1 MKKTYLMLL
10 LLLAITACDEK
21 KTAINSKEA
30 QSVETNLNEKPNI
43 ILILADDLG
52 KGLLSKNGQEI
63 ITTPNIDKL
72 AKEGISF
79 SNAYTNMLCAPSR
92 ASLITGLHDSHANK
106 FDIIS
111 GGLYKKISAKTAT
124 LSEIEESI
132 NSVLKPIGEDEVF
145 LGTVAQEAGYK
156 TGQIGKLEWGFSA
169 TDAQMKRHGWDY
181 YYGYLD
187 HARAHGFYPP
197 YLFENGKQV
206 NIAGNLLPNS
216 GKSKEPET
224 PEAYKERHD
233 MTGKKV
239 YSQNLFMEKAF
250 NFITENKDAP
260 FFLYFPTQLP
270 HGPVS
275 IPEVHAD
282 FINDDRL
289 TPIEKEYASM
299 VKMLDDN
306 VGQIMQKLK
315 DEGIA
320 ENTIV
325 IFASDNGHEIYYG
338 QEGRVL
344 KPYTNI
350 KTGQRFDNLERKYY
364 SDLAGDVFD
373 GNDGQ
378 AGMKR
383 SNLQGGITTP
393 LIFNWPNKIK
403 PGTTSDRLI
412 ANYDM
417 LATIA
422 EITGF
427 NKPVNTDGISY
438 YNELFGGE
446 TKTHEY
452 VVYSSYS
459 GPTLI
464 TNDGWKIRTI
474 LNKNVFEIYYLPDD
488 YREENELSKQYPDK
502 LKELKEKLLK
512 ACDGDFNNGLYSSKN
527 SEIRIK

>member
-30 QSVETNLNEKPNI
+30 KSVETNLNEKPNI

-106 FDIIS
+106 FDITS

-187 HARAHGFYPP
+187 HVRAHGFYPP
-197 YLFENGKQV
+197 YLFENGKKV
-206 NIAGNLLPNS
+206 DIPGNLLANA

-224 PEAYKERHD
+224 PKAYKERHD

-250 NFITENKDAP
+250 NFITENKDTP

-315 DEGIA
+315 DEAIA

-325 IFASDNGHEIYYG
+325 IFTSDNGHEIYYSKK
-338 QEGRVL
+338 GRVL
-344 KPYTNI
+344 KPYTNMQ
-350 KTGQRFDNLERKYY
+350 TGERFDDLEHKYY

-403 PGTTSDRLI
+403 PGITSDRLV

-417 LATIA
+417 VATIA
-422 EITGF
+422 EIAGF
-427 NKPVNTDGISY
+427 NKLIKTDGISF
-438 YNELFGGE
+438 YNELLGGE
-446 TKTHEY
+446 TEPHDY
-452 VVYSSYS
+452 VVYSSYT

-464 TNDGWKIRTI
+464 TNDGWKIRT
-474 LNKNVFEIYYLPDD
+474 LLGRNVFEIYYLPND
-488 YREENELSKQYPDK
+488 YREENELSKQNPEK
-502 LKELKEKLLK
+502 LKELKAMLLE
-512 ACDGDFNNGLYSSKN
+512 ACEGDYNNGLYSSKN
-527 SEIRIK
+527 SEITIK